1 MLQRGIVLLALGC
14 GLGLLFATFLQ
25 PSRARGEDAPKELLE
40 EPAKP
45 TQRAKD
51 LSRPFV
57 EATKQ
62 VRPAVVQILN
72 YGRDFRGKLQQQST
86 GSGFFFSKDG
96 HVLTNRHVVRNAS
109 QLAVKFLDGS
119 TSGKVRVLG
128 TDPRSDLAV
137 LRVDT
142 DEKFGVAQLGDSD
155 KLEVGEWVIAIGA
168 PFQLASSVSA
178 GVVSARG
185 RTGVISDPR
194 FDEAEFSESFIQ
206 TDAALNPGNSGGP
219 LINLD
224 GQVIG
229 INTAIETGNQIRA
242 NVGIGFAIPINMAR
256 TIAIALIERGVAKRG
271 WLGVRVK
278 AGRGPDFEKA
288 TGLDLP
294 GGLIVEHV
302 QADSPAAKAG
312 LKTGDVITEIDA
324 TPMKDLKSLG
334 ARLARTGPGG
344 AMSIAYYR
352 GGKKTS
358 TKATLSA
365 EPLYTFGL
373 VVEDLDERHAR
384 EMGLRTDVQA
394 VVITQIEKGSPAL
407 RTAKHRLYPGDVIYR
422 IDTRYGSFRIR
433 NNQDFIRVMQMRP
446 QALKVVIATKR
457 GFYEFFLRQ

>member
-14 GLGLLFATFLQ
+14 GLGLLFATWLQ
-25 PSRARGEDAPKELLE
+25 PRAANGEDAPPELLKQ
-40 EPAKP
+40 PAQP
-45 TQRAKD
+45 TKSAKD

-57 EATKQ
+57 EATRK
-62 VRPAVVQILN
+62 VRPAVVQVLN
-72 YGRDFRGKLQQQST
+72 FGRDYRGKLQQQSS
-86 GSGFFFSKDG
+86 GSGFFFSKQG
-96 HVLTNRHVVRNAS
+96 HVLTNRHVVRNAA
-109 QLAVKFLDGS
+109 QLAVKFVDGS
-119 TSGKVRVLG
+119 TSAQVKVLG

-137 LRVDT
+137 LQVET
-142 DEKFGVAQLGDSD
+142 DREYGIAELGDSD

-194 FDEAEFSESFIQ
+194 YDEAEFSESFIQ

-271 WLGVRVK
+271 WLGVSVK
-278 AGRGPDFEKA
+278 AGRGPVFEKA

-302 QADSPAAKAG
+302 QPDSPAARAG
-312 LKTGDVITEIDA
+312 LRKGDVITEIDGQP
-324 TPMKDLKSLG
+324 TIELKALG
-334 ARLARTGPGG
+334 ARLARAGPGG
-344 AMSIAYYR
+344 AMSISYYR
-352 GGKKTS
+352 DGKKQETRAKL
-358 TKATLSA
+358 TA
-365 EPLYTFGL
+365 EPLYTFGI
-373 VVEDLDERHAR
+373 VVEDLDARHAR
-384 EMGLRTDVQA
+384 EMGLRANVEA
-394 VVITQIEKGSPAL
+394 VVITQIEKDSPAVRSS
-407 RTAKHRLYPGDVIYR
+407 RTRLYPGDVIYR
-422 IDTRYGSFRIR
+422 IDTRYGSFHIR
-433 NNQDFIRVMQMRP
+433 NSQDFIRVMQMRP
-446 QALKVVIATKR
+446 QALKVYIATKR
-457 GFYEFFLRQ
+457 GNYEFFLRR